1 MDRVLNMCHT
11 VHSHS
16 CEVTLQVDEYLL
28 RDRHIQNQVKDL
40 RWSALEKIIDLTI
53 FAKKSIL
60 NL

>member
-1 MDRVLNMCHT
+1 MYHT

-28 RDRHIQNQVKDL
+28 RDRYIQNQVKDL